1 MTCTRA
7 MTDVSLSR
15 DTVIITFG
23 WLLPVFPEK
32 LRNISIQNIYN
43 FSFTVYSL
51 HNDSTLHSAL
61 TVTVSSVN
69 CKHKIT
75 RRMYVYVH
83 IYIYIYIRT
92 YVCIYLCMYV
102 CMYARA
108 YVCMYVCIYVCI
120 YPIYVHMCVCVCTYV
135 CMYTRVYVYMQVRVY
150 LCVYIYIY
158 TEGCKSRYAVLLC
171 ITLITVYLL
180 LHPSVYMYVCMYVCM
195 CARE

>member
-83 IYIYIYIRT
+83 IYIYIY
-92 YVCIYLCMYV
+92 
-102 CMYARA
+102 
-108 YVCMYVCIYVCI
+108 
-120 YPIYVHMCVCVCTYV
+120 TYV
-135 CMYTRVYVYMQVRVY
+135 CMY
-150 LCVYIYIY
+150 IF
-158 TEGCKSRYAVLLC
+158 
-171 ITLITVYLL
+171 
-180 LHPSVYMYVCMYVCM
+180 MYVCMYVRTCICM
-195 CARE
+195 YVRVYLCMYIPYICTYVCVCVYVCLYVHTCICIYAGTCVFMCIYIYIYRGVQK